1 MKLRGHYMVKI
12 RFYVDRNTKAIKFNA
27 TGHAESNQYGND
39 IVCSA
44 VSILAYTLAQNI
56 NDAYDRGYLKY
67 SPVIIMQSGSATVN
81 CKAKESRYS
90 DIINIYRVIQTGYDL
105 LEKKYSQYVDI
116 IKFDEDV

>member
-1 MKLRGHYMVKI
+1 MVKI

-27 TGHAESNQYGND
+27 TGHAESNEYGND

-56 NDAYDRGYLKY
+56 NDAYNRGHLKY
-67 SPVIIMQSGSATVN
+67 NPTIIMQSGNAAIN

-90 DIINIYRVIQTGYDL
+90 EIINIYRVIQTGYEL
-105 LEKKYSQYVDI
+105 LEKKYPQYVDL
-116 IKFDEDV
+116 IKFAEDI